1 MTALEQHL
9 DDYLAVRRGLGFKLT
24 TEQRILNRFVVFLD
38 DGGEPTIT
46 SDLALRWATLLTGVG
61 HA

>member
-9 DDYLAVRRGLGFKLT
+9 DDYLVVRRGLGFKLT
-24 TEQRILNRFVVFLD
+24 TEQRMLNRFVAFLD
-38 DGGEPTIT
+38 EGGEPTIT
-46 SDLALRWATLLTGVG
+46 MELALRWATLPTGVG